1 MLGSAFLL
9 PAFAI
14 EDLKLPS
21 LSPQLPSLLPEL
33 TSSASAYPRPKFP
46 RDEAG
51 FQNELKNRVA
61 EYFRATGQSERG
73 GWRIYFKTF
82 VVFGWMIASYI
93 ALVFFAPSL
102 WIAIPLAVSLAGAMA
117 ASAFCVQHDGG
128 HKAYSNLPWMNKIA
142 ALSLDFIG
150 ASSYLWY
157 WKHAVLHHTYSNI
170 PGQDTDIE
178 LGSVMRLCPQ
188 QKRRWFHRFQHLY
201 LWVLYGVMAARWHL
215 WGDFKDW
222 FTGKIGPHPIPRPKG
237 LDLFLFLGGKAF
249 SIGWLI
255 VLPMFFHEWWL
266 VVAFYLGVTGVMG
279 VLLSVVFQLAH
290 CVEEADFPSPV
301 EGTLRMENAW
311 AIHQVQTT
319 ADFARTSKVLTFLL
333 GGLNFQIEH
342 HLMPHVCHI
351 HYPALSPIVEK
362 LCGEY
367 GVRYSSHPTFWAG
380 VVSHYRW
387 LKRMGQP

>member
-1 MLGSAFLL
+1 M
-9 PAFAI
+9 PA
-14 EDLKLPS
+14 LTPPLPS
-21 LSPQLPSLLPEL
+21 LHSE
-33 TSSASAYPRPKFP
+33 TKTAAYAYPRVKFP
-46 RDEAG
+46 RDAAG
-51 FQNELKNRVA
+51 FQVELKKRVA
-61 EYFRATGQSERG
+61 EYFRSTGQSERG
-73 GWRIYFKTF
+73 GWRIYAKTF

-102 WIAIPLAVSLAGAMA
+102 WMAIPLALGLAAAMA

-128 HKAYSNLPWMNKIA
+128 HKAYSNWTVMNRIA

-170 PGQDTDIE
+170 PGHDTDIE

-188 QKRRWFHRFQHLY
+188 HELRWFHRWQHLY
-201 LWVLYGVMAARWHL
+201 LFVLYGVMAARWHL
-215 WGDFKDW
+215 WGDFKEIV
-222 FTGKIGPHPIPRPKG
+222 TGKIGPHPYPRPKG
-237 LDLFLFLGGKAF
+237 IDFAIFWFGKAF

-255 VLPMFFHEWWL
+255 VLPMFFHDWW
-266 VVAFYLGVTGVMG
+266 VVALFYLGITGVMG

-290 CVEEADFPSPV
+290 CVGEADFPSPN
-301 EGTLRMENAW
+301 EALRMESAW

-319 ADFARTSKVLTFLL
+319 ANFARTSRTLTYLL

-367 GVRYSSHPTFWAG
+367 GIRYSCHPTFWAG

-387 LKRMGQP
+387 LRKMGRPVPA